1 MAQNCAVPPSTT
13 VRILRWIAVVVMLGG
28 AAGCGIAGTPHPV
41 FATPASPGGPMTL
54 AGWKLTL
61 PVAGRKG
68 DAATLD
74 PAAVSPPWLVA
85 DGSGGFTLWA
95 PVAGVTTP
103 HSDHPRTE
111 LDSLSPFLAGVGRHV
126 LTAEVTVAKLPKAE
140 PDVILG
146 QIHGA
151 DAISSVPFVMLHD
164 DNGKI
169 DVVVKQ
175 QQSGPSGVTVPLL
188 TDVPLGTRFAY
199 SISDDGN
206 GTLTFT
212 ATADGRTATG
222 TAAVPAPFNGAPVR
236 FQAGDYQQ
244 AEAEGAPTDDG
255 VRVTF
260 HALGVGP

>member
-1 MAQNCAVPPSTT
+1 MV
-13 VRILRWIAVVVMLGG
+13 VRIFRWIALVGLVC
-28 AAGCGIAGTPHPV
+28 ATAGCAVTGTPHP
-41 FATPASPGGPMTL
+41 AAGTPAAPAVPTGPVTL
-54 AGWKLTL
+54 SGWKLTL

-68 DAATLD
+68 DAETVD

-85 DGSGGFTLWA
+85 DGRGGFTMWA

-103 HSDHPRTE
+103 NSGHARTE
-111 LDSLSPFLAGVGRHV
+111 LDSLSPFLAGVGNHV
-126 LTAEVTVAKLPKAE
+126 LAASVTVAQLPRAH
-140 PDVILG
+140 PDVIIG
-146 QIHGA
+146 QIHGS

-188 TDVPLGTRFAY
+188 SEVPLGTRFAF

-212 ATADGRTATG
+212 ATAGGRTATG

-244 AEAEGAPTDDG
+244 AEAGGAPTDDG
-255 VRVTF
+255 ARVTF
-260 HALGVGP
+260 HALGTGS